1 MALTLL
7 LPTPSFVNAFSC
19 KDQSTAQGVALVSF
33 CQAVTSE
40 TLLAARCH
48 THMGTNTTIQP
59 SSFFPSHF
67 SLTLFLSF
75 YVLFQIWVIHL
86 LLILPRIFT
95 TKALKVLFSHALF
108 LSFSCLTSSTALC
121 QLMTAW
127 RLSRLTATSA
137 RSWSTNA
144 TSEWHDEFLPCCR
157 EIPTRLTFLLLVQ
170 VRLLGTHGTH
180 TMTFDLLVTRF
191 FSILHVE
198 SNSRE
203 YAFACNWK
211 MD

>member
-75 YVLFQIWVIHL
+75 YVLFKIWVIHL
-86 LLILPRIFT
+86 LLILPWIFT
-95 TKALKVLFSHALF
+95 TKALKVLFLTVFFF
-108 LSFSCLTSSTALC
+108 LSAASLHQQLFASSWPHDGSADWQLLPPGANLQTQRANGTTSFCPAAEKS
-121 QLMTAW
+121 Q
-127 RLSRLTATSA
+127 
-137 RSWSTNA
+137 
-144 TSEWHDEFLPCCR
+144 P
-157 EIPTRLTFLLLVQ
+157 
-170 VRLLGTHGTH
+170 
-180 TMTFDLLVTRF
+180 DLLFCFRC
-191 FSILHVE
+191 
-198 SNSRE
+198 R
-203 YAFACNWK
+203 
-211 MD
+211 